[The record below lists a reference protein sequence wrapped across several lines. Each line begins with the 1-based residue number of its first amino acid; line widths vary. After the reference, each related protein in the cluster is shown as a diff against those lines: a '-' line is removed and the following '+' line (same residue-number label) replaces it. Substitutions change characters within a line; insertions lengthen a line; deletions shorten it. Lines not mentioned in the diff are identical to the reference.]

1 MKRNL
6 SIFIFLLASANLFA
20 AIVPYGKAES
30 VASRFLNNNQ
40 VVKSGINSL
49 SLVENSVL
57 TKSSDAPTYY
67 IYNRKGGGFVIVS
80 ADDCAKPVLA
90 YSKTGSFS
98 TENMPDN
105 LRSWLCF
112 LDEEIRYAR
121 AVGCAKCALWDDVK
135 TAGSP
140 VVELSTALWDQSS
153 PFNDMCPEVGN
164 QKTVTGCVATAAA
177 ILCKYYNW
185 PERGKGTTRA
195 YHTESDKISVPS
207 RNLDHPYNYSLMRDD
222 NYRTYSKEEA
232 EAVALLM
239 ADIGAACEMD
249 YRTTESGAHTLDM
262 SLALARNF
270 SFSKAMVYR
279 ARSGYSEEEWRQ
291 MIINELNESHPLIYG
306 GRTDSGG
313 GHQFILDG
321 YDNENFYHFNWGWS
335 GSSNGYFQLSALSAG
350 GNNFTLGQDAIF
362 NAVPDRDESTSYV
375 DNLCIYSYLFEG
387 REYPG
392 LSFSSADPI
401 YPGEPFYV
409 DLCSVYNTGLLNFNG
424 NVWIAICNKKGNL
437 KEKVS
442 PPIGVS
448 LDPYYLTLKL
458 DVKCEIKG
466 IIEGGDKLKVYYEGG
481 LSSGWCRAWGEGTV
495 AEILLKENDT
505 LSPDEISHTT
515 SVEINRKT
523 KSLMLAPKYKVH
535 YELKP
540 ASGGATVAE
549 GDADAENAADLSYA
563 SISPGSYYLSL
574 SAGEEPLVINVIF

>member
-1 MKRNL
+1 MKRFL
-6 SIFIFLLASANLFA
+6 FSVTFLLASANLFA
-20 AIVPYGKAES
+20 AIVSPGKAES
-30 VASRFLNNNQ
+30 VASRFLNGNQ
-40 VVKSGINSL
+40 VVKSGLNTL

-98 TENMPDN
+98 TKNMPDN

-121 AVGCAKCALWDDVK
+121 SVGGARSPLWDDVK

-140 VVELSTALWDQSS
+140 VVELSTALWDQTA
-153 PFNDMCPEVGN
+153 PFNDMCPEVGDK
-164 QKTVTGCVATAAA
+164 KTVTGCVATAAA
-177 ILCKYYNW
+177 IICKYYNW
-185 PERGKGTTRA
+185 PERGKGTTRSYTA
-195 YHTESDKISVPS
+195 GDISVPS

-239 ADIGAACEMD
+239 ADIGAACEMN
-249 YRTTESGAHTLDM
+249 YGTSESSASTLDM
-262 SLALARNF
+262 ALALAKNF
-270 SFSKAMVYR
+270 SYSKAMIYR

-291 MIINELNESHPLIYG
+291 MIIDELNESHPLIYG
-306 GRTDSGG
+306 GRSASGG

-350 GNNFTLGQDAIF
+350 GYNLTSGQDAVF

-375 DNLCIYSYLFEG
+375 DNLYILSYTVEG

-392 LSFSSADPI
+392 LSLSSAGPV
-401 YPGEPFYV
+401 YPGVPFYV
-409 DLCSVYNTGLLNFNG
+409 DLCSVYNSGLLNFNG
-424 NVWIAICNKKGNL
+424 NAWIAVCDKKGNL

-442 PPIGVS
+442 SAIEVS
-448 LDPYYLTLKL
+448 LNPYYLSWNLG
-458 DVKCEIKG
+458 VRCEIKG

-481 LSSGWCRAWGEGTV
+481 LSSGWCRAWGESTV
-495 AEILLKENDT
+495 AEILLKEKDT

-515 SVEINRKT
+515 SFEINRKT
-523 KSLMLAPKYKVH
+523 KSLLLAPKYKIH

-540 ASGGATVAE
+540 EAGGATVIE
-549 GDADAENAADLSYA
+549 GDADAENAANLSYA
-563 SISPGSYYLSL
+563 SITPGSYYLSL